1 LLQYEK
7 DLPIKSKTDIKVQS
21 HDSWEDLLQLAT
33 GTLESYND
41 DSGFCGKMKKMLRK
55 LGDQSAALKAWSNLL
70 PSQSEYFSILCGGLK
85 IIITVSP
92 QACTRLHC

>member
-1 LLQYEK
+1 LVQYEK
-7 DLPIKSKTDIKVQS
+7 NAPTNSKTLIKVES
-21 HDSWEDLLQLAT
+21 HHTWEDVLQLTT